1 MALSEPVP
9 MGQASSLFVQRRP
22 QDTGALPERAKLCL
36 LASPP
41 PQGGY
46 WPELPPAGHVRPMRV
61 LGIVTTVGR

>member
-41 PQGGY
+41 PLRGV
-46 WPELPPAGHVRPMRV
+46 LAG
-61 LGIVTTVGR
+61 VTSCWTYKAYACARHCHYSR